1 MKQMPTHPTI
11 SRFDAILYRPA
22 RQDEGCS
29 WTFLLLPKE
38 ASDTLPRRGR
48 VTVDGTING
57 HSFQATLEP
66 DGELSHWLKVGKE
79 MQEAAKANVGDPV
92 TVELSP
98 VGIEPEPAMP
108 ADFEEAL
115 MAAPDARKVWEST
128 TTVARLDWIHWIESA
143 RQSKTRGKRIQDAC
157 DMLAHGKKRVCC
169 FDPSGF
175 YSKAFKAP
183 MPASR

>member
-1 MKQMPTHPTI
+1 MPTHRTS
-11 SRFDAILYRPA
+11 SRFDAILHRPA
-22 RQDEGCS
+22 QQDGDS
-29 WTFLLLPKE
+29 PWTFLLLPKDV
-38 ASDTLPRRGR
+38 SDTLPRRGR

-66 DGELSHWLKVGKE
+66 DGELSHWLKVSEE
-79 MQEAAKANVGDPV
+79 MQEAAKTTVGDPV

-98 VGIEPEPAMP
+98 VGMEPDPDVP
-108 ADFEEAL
+108 ADFKEAL
-115 MAAPDARKVWEST
+115 IAAPDARKVWEST
-128 TTVARLDWIHWIESA
+128 TTVARLDWIHWIVTA
-143 RQSKTRGKRIQDAC
+143 KQSKTREKRIHDAC

-183 MPASR
+183 KPG